1 MATLKGD
8 KLNAVASA
16 VSTDSPAA
24 IPKSSSEMPV
34 LGGESEY
41 CSIPL
46 NLYVIGTPIT
56 FDLYFY
62 YQRQYVLFRSKG
74 SQWTAED
81 SQKVK
86 SGGFQGLFGK
96 FKTTKDHHDY
106 LHSKM
111 KEILSQPN
119 VATDRKAKVL
129 AEVSAPILEGLFKSH
144 DSSEMIASAAEL
156 AQSCMVYVSERGSL
170 PELFKAASDS
180 LSEHA
185 HALFTSAYS
194 IALGRKM
201 GVQDQAQTFALGLGG
216 LLHDIGKVK
225 IDHQILEKPD
235 ELDDQ
240 EWLIV
245 RQHPEMGEQILY
257 HRQAVPALTRRIVLE
272 HHERFN
278 GRGYPRGIRNIHTFS
293 KIVSVVDCFN
303 SLTRNRPWAPAM
315 PPYEALKFMLN
326 QMRSEFDPEVMQ
338 QFISM
343 LSR

>member
-1 MATLKGD
+1 MASRKGD
-8 KLNAVASA
+8 EASAVASV
-16 VSTDSPAA
+16 VSADNFSATPNG
-24 IPKSSSEMPV
+24 SSEMSL
-34 LGGESEY
+34 LGGDAVF
-41 CSIPL
+41 CSIPI
-46 NLYVIGTPIT
+46 NLFVIGTPIT

-62 YQRQYVLFRSKG
+62 YQRQYVLFKSKG
-74 SQWTAED
+74 NQWTAED

-86 SGGFQGLFGK
+86 SGSFKGLFGK

-111 KEILSQPN
+111 KEIMNKPD
-119 VATDRKAKVL
+119 VAVERKAKVL
-129 AEVSAPILEGLFKSH
+129 AEISTPILDGLFKSH

-156 AQSCMVYVSERGSL
+156 AQSCMTYVSERGSL
-170 PELFKAASDS
+170 PELFKAAGDS

-225 IDHQILEKPD
+225 IDQQILEKPN

-240 EWLIV
+240 EWLII

-278 GRGYPRGIRNIHTFS
+278 GKGYPRGIRNIHTFS

-303 SLTRNRPWAPAM
+303 ALTRNRPWAPAM

-326 QMRSEFDPEVMQ
+326 QMRTEFDPVVMQ

-343 LSR
+343 LSK

>member
-1 MATLKGD
+1 VASRKGD
-8 KLNAVASA
+8 ELKVVASA
-16 VSTDSPAA
+16 VSTDRIPAA
-24 IPKSSSEMPV
+24 SGSVAELPL
-34 LGGESEY
+34 LGGDAEY
-41 CSIPL
+41 CSIPI

-62 YQRQYVLFRSKG
+62 YQRQYVLFKSKG
-74 SQWTAED
+74 NQWTAED

-86 SGGFQGLFGK
+86 SGSFKGLFGK

-111 KEILSQPN
+111 KEIMNKPD
-119 VATDRKAKVL
+119 VAVERKAKVL
-129 AEVSAPILEGLFKSH
+129 AEISTPILDGLFKSH

-156 AQSCMVYVSERGSL
+156 AQSCMIYVSERGSL
-170 PELFKAASDS
+170 PELFKAAGDS
-180 LSEHA
+180 LSEHS

-201 GVQDQAQTFALGLGG
+201 GVHDQAQTFALGLGG

-225 IDHQILEKPD
+225 IDRQILEKPN

-240 EWLIV
+240 EWLII

-278 GRGYPRGIRNIHTFS
+278 GKGYPRGIRSIHTFS

-303 SLTRNRPWAPAM
+303 ALTRNRPWAPAM

-326 QMRSEFDPEVMQ
+326 QMRTEFDPDVLQ

-343 LSR
+343 LSK